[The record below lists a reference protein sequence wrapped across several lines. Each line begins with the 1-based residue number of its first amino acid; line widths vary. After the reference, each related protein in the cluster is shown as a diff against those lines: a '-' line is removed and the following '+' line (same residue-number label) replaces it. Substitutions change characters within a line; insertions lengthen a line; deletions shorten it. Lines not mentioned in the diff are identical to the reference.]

1 MPLLGLHLTVARELA
16 HELASP
22 AIDADRGAFYL
33 GATTPDIRV
42 LTRWDREQTHFFSLS
57 EFGEQDGVRG
67 LFDSQPQ
74 VREAAVLDAPTAAF
88 MAGYI
93 SHLVLDED
101 YICQVYRPLFGEQSS
116 LRGDVTANLMDR
128 LLQFELD
135 RRDRDMPECVEEIRR
150 ALDETAVQVSIGFIA
165 RETLLEWRKI
175 SCDIIHNP
183 PTWDRFRRIASHHL
197 ASAGIG
203 DEGLERF
210 MGEVPS
216 MLQRTLDH
224 VGAERIEA
232 YLQGTRSRA
241 RAAIEEY
248 LS

>member
-42 LTRWDREQTHFFSLS
+42 LTRWDREQTHFFNLS
-57 EFGEQDGVRG
+57 EFEEQDGVRG
-67 LFDSQPQ
+67 LFNSQPQ
-74 VREAAVLDAPTAAF
+74 LRDAAALDASTAAF
-88 MAGYI
+88 MSGYI
-93 SHLVLDED
+93 SHLVMDED
-101 YICQVYRPLFGEQSS
+101 YICQVYRPLFGERSALQ
-116 LRGDVTANLMDR
+116 GDVTANLMDR

-135 RRDRDMPECVEEIRR
+135 RRDRDEPDRVEEIRR
-150 ALDETAVQVSIGFIA
+150 ALDETAVDVSIGFIA
-165 RETLLEWRKI
+165 RETLLEWRKV
-175 SCDIIHNP
+175 SVDIIHNP
-183 PTWDRFRRIASHHL
+183 PTWDRFRRVASRHL
-197 ASAGIG
+197 ALAGIG
-203 DEGLERF
+203 DESLDRF

-224 VGAERIEA
+224 VGVDRIEA
-232 YLQGTRSRA
+232 YLQDTRSRA